1 MIGKTFN
8 ESVAYYDDWMKK
20 ALPNYQD
27 LFQSAKDVIPFAAGA
42 PIEVLDL
49 GAGTGLFSSHVLERH
64 PQAAFT
70 LVDLADKLLEVARVR
85 FGEAARCRYV
95 VADYR
100 DYDPGQQFDLVI
112 SSMSIHHL
120 SDEEKQALFKQVY
133 RLLRPGGAFINV
145 DQVLGE
151 SEYTRKLYWEHWL
164 AQVRQR
170 EPSEARI
177 QDSVK
182 RRTTYDR
189 EATLV
194 DQLAWLK
201 VAGFANVDC
210 VYKNFFVAVF
220 FGSKE

>member
-1 MIGKTFN
+1 MIGQTFN
-8 ESVAYYDDWMKK
+8 ASVAYYDDWMKK
-20 ALPNYQD
+20 ALPNYND
-27 LFQSAKDVIPFAAGA
+27 LFQSAKDVIPFPPGT
-42 PIEVLDL
+42 PLEVLDL
-49 GAGTGLFSSHVLERH
+49 GAGTGLFSSHVLERY

-70 LVDLADKLLEVARVR
+70 LVDLADKLLGVAKVR
-85 FGEAARCRYV
+85 FGDSARFRYV

-100 DYDPGQQFDLVI
+100 GYEPGQQYDLVI

-120 SDEEKQALFKQVY
+120 SDEDKQALFKQVY
-133 RLLRPGGAFINV
+133 SLLRAGGAFINV

-151 SEYTRKLYWEHWL
+151 SEYLRKLYWEHWL
-164 AQVRQR
+164 AQVRR
-170 EPSEARI
+170 LEPSEERI

-189 EATLV
+189 EATLA

-201 VAGFANVDC
+201 AAGFANVDC

-220 FGSKE
+220 FGIKE

>member
-1 MIGKTFN
+1 MIGQTFN
-8 ESVAYYDDWMKK
+8 ASVAYYDDWMKK
-20 ALPNYQD
+20 ALPNYDD
-27 LFQSAKDVIPFAAGA
+27 LFQSAKDVIPFPQGA
-42 PIEVLDL
+42 PLEVLDL

-70 LVDLADKLLEVARVR
+70 LVDLADKLLGVAKVR
-85 FGEAARCRYV
+85 FGDSARFRYV

-100 DYDPGQQFDLVI
+100 GYEPGQQFDLVI

-120 SDEEKQALFKQVY
+120 SDEDKQALFKHVY
-133 RLLRPGGAFINV
+133 SLLRAGGAFINV

-151 SEYTRKLYWEHWL
+151 SEYLRKLYWEHWL
-164 AQVRQR
+164 AQVRR
-170 EPSEARI
+170 LEPSEERI
-177 QDSVK
+177 QDSVQ

-189 EATLV
+189 EATLA

-201 VAGFANVDC
+201 ATGFANVDC

-220 FGSKE
+220 LGMKE